1 MFYNENYFAENEN
14 SDYELKDKSL
24 EEYLGYDPD
33 NKDDGTE
40 DRYYEARNTYKD
52 PAVMEQFT
60 EHMDLTDSM
69 TRKAVICMNEADQ
82 QSVLSSLTSRLYDNI
97 VSKADDIDYGDIP
110 STKGDITK
118 LPNYDKLRECIEL
131 LKDIL
136 KEFKQD
142 TTPIDV
148 LSTAMA
154 NIMSRK
160 DLFGRAFKFNCDM
173 PVIMYN
179 SVVLGII
186 NGVSYMI
193 ATSIEFIK
201 TPNRDSFEAVLNK
214 VAYTK
219 TKNNLIYN
227 NLKKFNKSC
236 ESGDFD
242 KVMENVI
249 QHHIHGVSES
259 SRIDVMRESG
269 TFTFIGL
276 GISSLLLILSCIIP
290 ILRELVYLFFY
301 TRMRVSDFFDI
312 QADLLQMNAFN
323 VKDNDK
329 IDTDDKD
336 RIVSK
341 QLKIVELFRKISNK
355 ISFTSKKAELDTE
368 REITANSKKM
378 KLNDISDEL
387 PDSVSSLF

>member
-1 MFYNENYFAENEN
+1 MFYNGNYFTESDNE
-14 SDYELKDKSL
+14 DYELSNKSL

-33 NKDDGTE
+33 KQDDPFETE
-40 DRYYEARNTYKD
+40 TKSIPKNPE
-52 PAVMEQFT
+52 VMAQFT
-60 EHMDLTDSM
+60 EHMDLTDTM
-69 TRKAVICMNEADQ
+69 TRKAIISMNEADQ

-97 VSKADDIDYGDIP
+97 VSKVDDIDYGDIP

-118 LPNYDKLRECIEL
+118 LPNYDKLRECIDL
-131 LKDIL
+131 LRDIL

-142 TTPIDV
+142 TTPIDA
-148 LSTAMA
+148 LSTAMG

-160 DLFGRAFKFNCDM
+160 DMFGRAFKFNCEM

-179 SVVLGII
+179 TIVLAII

-201 TPNRDSFEAVLNK
+201 TPNKESFETVLDK

-259 SRIDVMRESG
+259 GRIDVMREG
-269 TFTFIGL
+269 GVFTLVGL
-276 GISSLLLILSCIIP
+276 GVTSLLLILSCIIP
-290 ILRELVYLFFY
+290 ILRELVYMFFY

-323 VKDNDK
+323 VKDSDK
-329 IDTDDKD
+329 IDTEDKD
-336 RIVSK
+336 RIVAK

-355 ISFTSKKAELDTE
+355 ISFTAKKAELDAE
-368 REITANSKKM
+368 RDITANSKKM
-378 KLNDISDEL
+378 KLDDVSEEL